1 MSRLSRSP
9 LSIAE
14 ESFLVLCAGPRP
26 LSLSFLELCAALSD
40 SSAAPSQAWT
50 TSGGPGWAGLSW
62 VDDLRD
68 GRLLVVLDELR
79 RWLRLPGRDNRA
91 KNAVWTCLVSRAR
104 CDGPAWT
111 VAAVG
116 MALPRLVRLADRL
129 AEGDG
134 QTRHEL
140 DAEILTGF
148 LTRLD
153 TVALHGRAIFPALLD
168 AAGQAARVWLR
179 HQRGYQPAAM
189 DARAGSLPPPA
200 PSAHPDLVLAHCVRS
215 GVLTSDEADLIATTR
230 LDRVTLARAAEALNT
245 TTDAVR
251 MRRARAEARLVA
263 ALRAGLADS
272 EGHDDPSYRA
282 ALAHLPLTPAQERDH
297 TGTRDRSARTPR
309 GTNSARACSETA
321 PRARSYPR
329 EPTSTAAPSAARP
342 TDTRARR
349 IGSPAPAAPGPHPS
363 EPQVGRPDSATLPR
377 KAA

>member
-14 ESFLVLCAGPRP
+14 ESFRVLCAGPRP
-26 LSLSFLELCAALSD
+26 LSLGFVELRDALTY
-40 SSAAPSQAWT
+40 SSALENQAWST
-50 TSGGPGWAGLSW
+50 PDGPMWAGLSW
-62 VDDLRD
+62 VDDPRD
-68 GRLLVVLDELR
+68 GLVVVLEELR

-153 TVALHGRAIFPALLD
+153 SVALHGRAIFPALLD

-179 HQRGYQPAAM
+179 HQRAYQPGAM

-230 LDRVTLARAAEALNT
+230 LDRVPLARSAEALNT

-282 ALAHLPLTPAQERDH
+282 ALAHLPLTPAEEPDH
-297 TGTRDRSARTPR
+297 TRTRDRSARTRR

-329 EPTSTAAPSAARP
+329 QPTSTTAPSAARP
-342 TDTRARR
+342 TRTRARQ
-349 IGSPAPAAPGPHPS
+349 GGPAPATPGPHPS
-363 EPQVGRPDSATLPR
+363 EPQVARPGPATHPR

>member
-14 ESFLVLCAGPRP
+14 ESFLVLCAGPHP
-26 LSLSFLELCAALSD
+26 LSLGFPELRDALTC
-40 SSAAPSQAWT
+40 SSTAESQEWST
-50 TSGGPGWAGLSW
+50 PGGSIWAGLTW
-62 VDDLRD
+62 VDASEDD
-68 GRLLVVLDELR
+68 RLVVVLDELR

-91 KNAVWTCLVSRAR
+91 KNAVWTCLASRAR
-104 CDGPAWT
+104 GDGPAWT

-148 LTRLD
+148 LARLD
-153 TVALHGRAIFPALLD
+153 TVALHRRAIFPALLD
-168 AAGQAARVWLR
+168 AAGQAARAWLR
-179 HQRGYQPAAM
+179 HQRGYQPGAM

-200 PSAHPDLVLAHCVRS
+200 PCAHPDLVLAHCVRS
-215 GVLTSDEADLIATTR
+215 GVISSDEADLIATTR
-230 LDRVTLARAAEALNT
+230 FERVTLARVAEALNT
-245 TTDAVR
+245 TPDAVR

-263 ALRAGLADS
+263 ALRAGLTDR
-272 EGHDDPSYRA
+272 ERHDDPSYSA
-282 ALAHLPLTPAQERDH
+282 ALAHLPLTGATTQPA
-297 TGTRDRSARTPR
+297 RSPTHARHAQTPR
-309 GTNSARACSETA
+309 GANSGRARSETA

-329 EPTSTAAPSAARP
+329 QTHSTAAASATHP
-342 TDTRARR
+342 TGERSRR
-349 IGSPAPAAPGPHPS
+349 GPGPAAPGPHP
-363 EPQVGRPDSATLPR
+363 PRVGQPGPATHPK